1 MSQHRADI
9 YTFDLEHQGDVF
21 NLVVNN
27 VISWDMITIKMTRE
41 EIVKLVDFLSEQIK
55 LEKVP

>member
-1 MSQHRADI
+1 MSQYRADI

-21 NLVVNN
+21 NLIVNN

-41 EIVKLVDFLSEQIK
+41 EMVNLIDFLSEQIK
-55 LEKVP
+55 LEKVS